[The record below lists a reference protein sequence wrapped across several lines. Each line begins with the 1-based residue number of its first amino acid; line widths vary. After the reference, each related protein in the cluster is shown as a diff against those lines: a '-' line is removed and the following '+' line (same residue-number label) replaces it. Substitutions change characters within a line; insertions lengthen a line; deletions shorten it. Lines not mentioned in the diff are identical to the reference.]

1 VALYLIKRLVLTI
14 PVLFATA
21 LMIFFLFQMIPG
33 DVVQASMTQKLMTAE
48 QQDAIREALGLN
60 KPVLERAADYAI
72 ALMQGDL
79 GRSFRTGQP
88 VLDMLLSQLP
98 YTVIL
103 IAWSLLLAVLIG
115 IPLGLAAALR
125 RNSSVD
131 AASMTA
137 AVLGASI
144 PQYWLGLVLILV
156 FAVNLRWLPATG
168 SAGFDTLILPAI
180 TLGVGNAAIIAR
192 LTRSQ
197 MVEVLQSDYV
207 RTAEAKGVG
216 RSRVVLRHAFRNSL
230 IPIITML
237 GLQVGALLGGAV
249 VVEVVFARPGLG
261 TIVVQSILKRDIP
274 VVQGGIV
281 LIAALFVLV
290 NLAVDVSYSFL
301 DPRIRTGRSSSGG

>member
-1 VALYLIKRLVLTI
+1 VALYLLKRFVLTV

-21 LMIFFLFQMIPG
+21 LLIFFIFQLIPG

-48 QQDAIREALGLN
+48 EQNQIKEALGLN
-60 KPVLERAADYAI
+60 KPVLERAASYAV
-72 ALMQGDL
+72 ALLQGDM

-88 VLDMLLSQLP
+88 VLDMLFSQLP

-103 IAWSLLLAVLIG
+103 IAWSLLLAVLMG

-131 AASMTA
+131 TAAMTA

-144 PQYWLGLVLILV
+144 PQYWFGLVLILV
-156 FAVNLRWLPATG
+156 FAVNLKWLPATG

-192 LTRSQ
+192 LTRSA
-197 MVEVLQSDYV
+197 MVEVLQSDFV

-290 NLAVDVSYSFL
+290 NLIVDVSYSFL
-301 DPRIRTGRSSSGG
+301 DPRIRTGGSS

>member
-1 VALYLIKRLVLTI
+1 VALYLIKRIVLTI

-60 KPVLERAADYAI
+60 KPVLERAGDYAV
-72 ALMQGDL
+72 ALMQGDM

-88 VLDMLLSQLP
+88 VVDMLLSQLP

-131 AASMTA
+131 AAAMTA

-144 PQYWLGLVLILV
+144 PQYWFGLVLILV
-156 FAVNLRWLPATG
+156 FAVNLKWLPATG
-168 SAGFDTLILPAI
+168 SSGFDTLILPAI
-180 TLGVGNAAIIAR
+180 TLGVGNAAIIAPDAE
-192 LTRSQ
+192 S
-197 MVEVLQSDYV
+197 LQL
-207 RTAEAKGVG
+207 RWRKLIRAKPEQKEELFHPHLRGG
-216 RSRVVLRHAFRNSL
+216 RARKLAPGFRR
-230 IPIITML
+230 
-237 GLQVGALLGGAV
+237 AV
-249 VVEVVFARPGLG
+249 VGEQVH
-261 TIVVQSILKRDIP
+261 
-274 VVQGGIV
+274 
-281 LIAALFVLV
+281 
-290 NLAVDVSYSFL
+290 
-301 DPRIRTGRSSSGG
+301 

>member
-1 VALYLIKRLVLTI
+1 MALYLLKRFVLTV
-14 PVLFATA
+14 PVLFGTA
-21 LMIFFLFQMIPG
+21 LLIFFIFQLIPG

-48 QQDAIREALGLN
+48 QQNAIKEALGLN
-60 KPVLERAADYAI
+60 KPVFERAADYAI
-72 ALMQGDL
+72 ALLQGDM

-88 VLDMLLSQLP
+88 VLDMLFSQLP

-103 IAWSLLLAVLIG
+103 IAWSLLLAVVIG
-115 IPLGLAAALR
+115 IPLGLVAALR

-131 AASMTA
+131 AAAMTA

-144 PQYWLGLVLILV
+144 PQYWFGLVLILV
-156 FAVNLRWLPATG
+156 FAVNLKWLPATG
-168 SAGFDTLILPAI
+168 SAGFATLILPAI
-180 TLGVGNAAIIAR
+180 TLGIGNAAIIAR
-192 LTRSQ
+192 LTRSE
-197 MVEVLQSDYV
+197 MVEVLQSDFV

-230 IPIITML
+230 IPIVTML

-290 NLAVDVSYSFL
+290 NLFVDVSYSFL
-301 DPRIRTGRSSSGG
+301 DPRIRTGGSS

>member
-1 VALYLIKRLVLTI
+1 MALYLLKRLVLTI

-21 LMIFFLFQMIPG
+21 LMVFFIFQFIPG

-48 QQDAIREALGLN
+48 QQNAIREALGLN
-60 KPVLERAADYAI
+60 RPVLERAAEYAV
-72 ALMQGDL
+72 ALLHGDM

-88 VLDMLLSQLP
+88 VMDMLFSQLP

-103 IAWSLLLAVLIG
+103 IAWSLLLAVLLG
-115 IPLGLAAALR
+115 IPLGLVAALR
-125 RNSSVD
+125 RNSAVDTTAMSV
-131 AASMTA
+131 
-137 AVLGASI
+137 AVLGASV
-144 PQYWLGLVLILV
+144 PQYWFGLVLILV
-156 FAVNLRWLPATG
+156 FAVELRWLPATG
-168 SAGFDTLILPAI
+168 VNGIETMILPAL
-180 TLGVGNAAIIAR
+180 TLGVGNAAILAR
-192 LTRSQ
+192 LTRSE
-197 MVEVLQSDYV
+197 MVEVLQSDFV

-216 RSRVVLRHAFRNSL
+216 RNRVVLRHAFRNSM

-290 NLAVDVSYSFL
+290 NLAVDVSYGFL
-301 DPRIRTGRSSSGG
+301 DPRIRTGRRS

>member
-1 VALYLIKRLVLTI
+1 VALYVLKRIVLTV

-21 LMIFFLFQMIPG
+21 LLIFFVFQLIPG
-33 DVVQASMTQKLMTAE
+33 DVVQASMSQKPITAE
-48 QQDAIREALGLN
+48 EQNQMREALGLN
-60 KPVLERAADYAI
+60 KPVLERAANYAV
-72 ALMQGDL
+72 ALLQGDM

-88 VLDMLLSQLP
+88 VLDMLFSQLP

-103 IAWSLLLAVLIG
+103 IAWSLLLAAVMG

-125 RNSSVD
+125 RTSSVD
-131 AASMTA
+131 TAAMTA

-156 FAVNLRWLPATG
+156 FAVNLKWLPATG

-192 LTRSQ
+192 LTRSE
-197 MVEVLQSDYV
+197 MVEVLQSDFV

-230 IPIITML
+230 IPIVTML

-301 DPRIRTGRSSSGG
+301 DPRIRTGGKT